1 MPRSTRAD
9 QLVWKGTKRE
19 FRRWVNSFET
29 ISAAVGFMYLNMK
42 TKIPLIQNS
51 KITAAFLCAT
61 VLVATYF
68 VGRVVFLGLQ
78 VLQMIDAAWRVG
90 LS

>member
-1 MPRSTRAD
+1 
-9 QLVWKGTKRE
+9 
-19 FRRWVNSFET
+19 VNSFET

-42 TKIPLIQNS
+42 TKISLIQNS

-61 VLVATYF
+61 ALVATYF